1 MNPNLLTF
9 SSNKLKIKHI
19 HAETFRRM
27 VQRNVTQYDAFIRE
41 KNNPEPT
48 TMEKLQKVFIRD
60 FMSRMRI
67 TQTMF

>member
-1 MNPNLLTF
+1 MEVINCA
-9 SSNKLKIKHI
+9 LKIKHI

-27 VQRNVTQYDAFIRE
+27 MQRNVTQYDAFIRE
-41 KNNPEPT
+41 KKQSGQPT